1 MIEVYEN
8 DNRMIDLS
16 KLPKEKPD
24 SVQIREEEIR
34 RKAQNLKNS
43 IIAKKKAAS

>member
-16 KLPKEKPD
+16 KLPETKPVLEPNHD
-24 SVQIREEEIR
+24 EELR
-34 RKAQNLKNS
+34 RKARELKRS
-43 IIAKKKAAS
+43 ILESKKAAS

>member
-8 DNRMIDLS
+8 DNRMVDLS

-24 SVQIREEEIR
+24 SDQIRKEDIR
-34 RKAQNLKNS
+34 RKARELKNS